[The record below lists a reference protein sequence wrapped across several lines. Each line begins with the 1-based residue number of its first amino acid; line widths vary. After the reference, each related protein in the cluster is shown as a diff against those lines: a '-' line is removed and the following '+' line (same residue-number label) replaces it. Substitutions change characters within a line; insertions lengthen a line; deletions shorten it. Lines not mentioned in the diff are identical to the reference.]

1 MNKNLCSNE
10 LNKNLCSNEL
20 NKNLC
25 SNELNKRVFKL
36 IQISSHESLLLKSV
50 EKFYENLDCYNDFI
64 QIINSEN
71 KNNTKT
77 KISIRLIDYFVTKYS
92 KKNKISYKLP
102 SINDIHTQFS
112 VHQSYKQQ
120 LKAFQKKS
128 FDPFA
133 RGIRIPYF
141 INNECIVTT
150 IGQLNFFMWFISK
163 NIMEY
168 VIKNKHI
175 IELDM
180 NKTKKIKIIPK
191 IKKNI
196 KSYKKY
202 DIKQVPII
210 NSPQKILPT
219 KTQILVTF

>member
-1 MNKNLCSNE
+1 MDLNNK
-10 LNKNLCSNEL
+10 
-20 NKNLC
+20 
-25 SNELNKRVFKL
+25 VFKL
-36 IQISSHESLLLKSV
+36 IQLTSQETLLLKSV

-71 KNNTKT
+71 KNNIKT

-92 KKNKISYKLP
+92 KKNKISYKL
-102 SINDIHTQFS
+102 SGNNDLQTPFF
-112 VHQSYKQQ
+112 VHHSYKQQ

-133 RGIRIPYF
+133 RGTRIPYF
-141 INNECIVTT
+141 INNECVITT
-150 IGQLNFFMWFISK
+150 VGQLNFFMWFISK

-168 VIKNKHI
+168 VIKNKQL

-180 NKTKKIKIIPK
+180 NKTKKIKITPK

-196 KSYKKY
+196 KTYKKY
-202 DIKQVPII
+202 EIKQIPVI
-210 NSPQKILPT
+210 NSPHKNIETQKN
-219 KTQILVTF
+219 KSQILVTF

>member
-1 MNKNLCSNE
+1 MNKNLNSNE
-10 LNKNLCSNEL
+10 LN
-20 NKNLC
+20 NKI
-25 SNELNKRVFKL
+25 FKL
-36 IQISSHESLLLKSV
+36 IQISSQESLLLKSV
-50 EKFYENLDCYNDFI
+50 EKFYENLDCYCDFV

-71 KNNTKT
+71 KNNVKT

-92 KKNKISYKLP
+92 KKNKISYKLQGNNN
-102 SINDIHTQFS
+102 IQTQFS

-133 RGIRIPYF
+133 RGTRIPYF
-141 INNECIVTT
+141 INNECIITT
-150 IGQLNFFMWFISK
+150 VGQLNFFMWFISK
-163 NIMEY
+163 NIMDY
-168 VIKNKHI
+168 VIKNKQI

-196 KSYKKY
+196 KTYKKY
-202 DIKQVPII
+202 EIKQPLII
-210 NSPQKILPT
+210 NMNLKQTVNNKN

>member
-1 MNKNLCSNE
+1 MNSNE
-10 LNKNLCSNEL
+10 SNNKI
-20 NKNLC
+20 
-25 SNELNKRVFKL
+25 FKL
-36 IQISSHESLLLKSV
+36 IQISSQESLLLKSV
-50 EKFYENLDCYNDFI
+50 EKFYENLDCDFV

-71 KNNTKT
+71 KNNVKT

-92 KKNKISYKLP
+92 KKNKISYKLQGNNN
-102 SINDIHTQFS
+102 IQTQFS

-133 RGIRIPYF
+133 RGTRIPYF
-141 INNECIVTT
+141 INNECIITT
-150 IGQLNFFMWFISK
+150 VGQLNFFMWFISK
-163 NIMEY
+163 NIMDY
-168 VIKNKHI
+168 VIKNKQI

-196 KSYKKY
+196 KTYKKY
-202 DIKQVPII
+202 EIKQPHII
-210 NSPQKILPT
+210 NMNLKQTVNNKN